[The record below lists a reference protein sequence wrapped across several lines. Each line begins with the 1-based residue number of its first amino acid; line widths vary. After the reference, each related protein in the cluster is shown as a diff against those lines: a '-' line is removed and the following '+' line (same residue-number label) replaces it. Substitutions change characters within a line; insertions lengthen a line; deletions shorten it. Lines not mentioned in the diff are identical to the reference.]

1 MAYATFAA
9 CRHAPAGGFG
19 DRPIIGPVTDLGTRT
34 EPALRRAAPALLG
47 YAAVRALGLL
57 TLALWS
63 GARDKSAYTLLTAR
77 WDALWYTRVAELG
90 YGYEVRL
97 PNGDVHSNLAFFPLL
112 PWLERLLSAVTPLSY
127 ADAGFAVALLASL
140 AAAWGIFAVTDH
152 VYGRRTGVCAVLLWA
167 VLPVGIVQS
176 MAYSESLFTAL
187 AAWSLYAVLT
197 GRWVAAGLLA
207 SLAGLTRPVG
217 LAVVAAVWVAG
228 VAAHLSDRRA
238 RTRAQST
245 SGPAAPALRG
255 PASTP
260 RRGDAA
266 ENTGHAAGR
275 PQPDEGPARKTAET
289 DPAAPGTG
297 PRGNSPAAPG
307 ADTAGTDPAAAP
319 GASSSLDISAPGTAE
334 STPPLQA
341 PGGPAD
347 SSFERNRST
356 SGASVAPAAAHAP
369 TGRTSSSTTER
380 IADTAGAPDPTHAP
394 ADHSTPRRALGM
406 ALAPLGT
413 AAYVLWVGHRTGK
426 GPLGYLD
433 VQAGWRNG
441 FDGGYAFA
449 RFVGDKFTSFPSALA
464 GVGLIVGVGLV
475 VWLYVVCARQGQPLP
490 LLVYAGVVT
499 ALALCASSY
508 FGSKPRLLMP
518 AFPLLLPLALA
529 LARSRTRR
537 SAVLL
542 TLIATA
548 SALYGAFWLNGSGPP

>member
-1 MAYATFAA
+1 M
-9 CRHAPAGGFG
+9 
-19 DRPIIGPVTDLGTRT
+19 TDLGTR
-34 EPALRRAAPALLG
+34 PGRALRRAAPALLG

-63 GARDKSAYTLLTAR
+63 AARDKSAYTLLTAR

-112 PWLERLLSAVTPLSY
+112 PWLERLLSALTPMSY
-127 ADAGFAVALLASL
+127 ADAGFVVSLLASL
-140 AAAWGIFAVTDH
+140 AAAWGVFAVTDH
-152 VYGRRTGVCAVLLWA
+152 VYGGRAGVCAVLLWA

-197 GRWVAAGLLA
+197 GRWVTAGLLA

-217 LAVVAAVWVAG
+217 LAVVAAVWVTG
-228 VAAHLSDRRA
+228 AATFLRERRDLRNRRDLRDLRDRGETTTTTSA
-238 RTRAQST
+238 RDQGQTT
-245 SGPAAPALRG
+245 
-255 PASTP
+255 TTT
-260 RRGDAA
+260 GDRDQGQTATT
-266 ENTGHAAGR
+266 TGQQDRSETATVTGQQDRSKATAVTGEPDRSRAAG
-275 PQPDEGPARKTAET
+275 
-289 DPAAPGTG
+289 
-297 PRGNSPAAPG
+297 
-307 ADTAGTDPAAAP
+307 
-319 GASSSLDISAPGTAE
+319 
-334 STPPLQA
+334 PPS
-341 PGGPAD
+341 G
-347 SSFERNRST
+347 RNRSAADAG
-356 SGASVAPAAAHAP
+356 GARAVGHAP
-369 TGRTSSSTTER
+369 ETGTASLTGR
-380 IADTAGAPDPTHAP
+380 APDTEGARTPS
-394 ADHSTPRRALGM
+394 HSPGIGMKAGTSVRRALGM

-464 GVGLIVGVGLV
+464 GAGLIVGVALII
-475 VWLYVVCARQGQPLP
+475 WLYVICVRQGQPLP

-529 LARSRTRR
+529 LSRARTRR
-537 SAVLL
+537 SAAVV
-542 TLIATA
+542 ATVA
-548 SALYGAFWLNGSGPP
+548 LVSALYGAFWLNGSGPP